1 MWEALELMD
10 LASMIPRTT
19 RTGDAEHTPLLPTL
33 LTVVTGV
40 HTQITTSSAPPV
52 VVLSLWTVLDLG
64 ELMDLAITLFRLIKI
79 RGVDSINTAPMLL
92 TTVMAVHLRMTTS
105 SALLEAVL
113 SQ

>member
-1 MWEALELMD
+1 MKDADSTRSVKVQPTMGSIVLLLITTSPAPHQAARSQSIVLVDLEHMD

-52 VVLSLWTVLDLG
+52 VALSLWTVRDLG
-64 ELMDLAITLFRLIKI
+64 MPMDLA
-79 RGVDSINTAPMLL
+79 S
-92 TTVMAVHLRMTTS
+92 TVA
-105 SALLEAVL
+105 
-113 SQ
+113 